1 MLNYIIPAIS
11 LVLSLLAIINTTR
24 YMTKRD
30 GYYWI
35 SPFILSLFLFAFNLY
50 VFLRA
55 AGTTDSLPFYLTYFP
70 LIVSI
75 LWFIL
80 ISSFRHIFMKERKFN
95 RFVDE
100 SKKNYSEAQFI
111 NKTEIRERNKKIREK
126 KEEVSSSI
134 RPVIKEYNF
143 ETKED

>member
-1 MLNYIIPAIS
+1 
-11 LVLSLLAIINTTR
+11 
-24 YMTKRD
+24 
-30 GYYWI
+30 
-35 SPFILSLFLFAFNLY
+35 
-50 VFLRA
+50 
-55 AGTTDSLPFYLTYFP
+55 
-70 LIVSI
+70 
-75 LWFIL
+75 
-80 ISSFRHIFMKERKFN
+80 MKERKFN

-143 ETKED
+143 ETKEDEDEELIFYGY